1 MTQSTPVYALLE
13 ERGLLAVS
21 GAEARPFL
29 QALISNDVD
38 KVTPERAIYAAL
50 LTPQGK
56 FLHDFFV
63 AEVEGRLVL
72 DCEGARLADLER
84 RLTMYRLR
92 AEVTIEDMS
101 GEWRVAA
108 LIGEAALAA
117 LGLMPEPGR
126 AMSLSGGGVAF
137 TDPRL
142 ATIGGRAILPGDGA
156 AAALEGLGLAP
167 REAADYDRARL
178 AAGLPD
184 GSRDMIVEKSTL
196 LESGFDELRGVDFD
210 KGCYVGQEITAR
222 VKYRG
227 LVRKRL
233 MPVAIEGPL
242 PAPGTPIMAGEREAG
257 ELRSGRDGAAIALLR
272 LDAIEQADQAG
283 TALTA
288 GEARVS
294 PLKPDWAEF

>member
-1 MTQSTPVYALLE
+1 MPQPIQTYALLE

-21 GAEARPFL
+21 GGDARAFL
-29 QALISNDVD
+29 QGLITNNVD

-63 AEVEGRLVL
+63 AELGGRLVL
-72 DCEGARLADLER
+72 DCEGDRLDALER
-84 RLTMYRLR
+84 RLTLYRLR
-92 AEVTIEDMS
+92 ADVVLEDL
-101 GEWRVAA
+101 GPDWRVAA
-108 LIGEAALAA
+108 LIGAGA
-117 LGLMPEPGR
+117 LGPLGLELKPGQTI
-126 AMSLSGGGVAF
+126 ALGHGIAF

-142 ATIGGRAILPGDGA
+142 AAIGGRAILPSESA
-156 AAALEGLGLAP
+156 AATLEGQGLTRAD
-167 REAADYDRARL
+167 AADYDRARL

-184 GSRDMIVEKSTL
+184 GSRDMIVEKATL
-196 LESGFDELRGVDFD
+196 LESGFDELAGVDFK
-210 KGCYVGQEITAR
+210 KGCFVGQELTAR

-242 PAPGTPIMAGEREAG
+242 PAPGTPIMAGERRAG
-257 ELRSGRDGAAIALLR
+257 ELRSGRDGTAIALLR
-272 LDAIEQADQAG
+272 LDEIERAKESGA
-283 TALTA
+283 TLTA